1 MDMRLTP
8 RTTSVL
14 VVTIALFATPQV
26 SRAELTELLGKLNLS
41 TYPRVTWPPEFQGQ
55 TIEGRTASLASQ
67 RGKVVLVNF
76 WATWC
81 QECRP
86 EMPMFEQL
94 HREFAAQ
101 GLSVI
106 GVNTR
111 EGTAAIRAYANE
123 LRLTFPL
130 VLDQKGNIYAAYGVV
145 GLPTTFLIGRDGR
158 AVARAVGPR
167 EWNSAPARKLIQE
180 LLDEPAGLKDPR

>member
-1 MDMRLTP
+1 M
-8 RTTSVL
+8 
-14 VVTIALFATPQV
+14 TIALFATPQV
-26 SRAELTELLGKLNLS
+26 SRAELAELLGKLNLS

-55 TIEGRTASLASQ
+55 TIEGRTASLASR

-86 EMPMFEQL
+86 EMPMFEHL

-180 LLDEPAGLKDPR
+180 LLDEPK